1 MRQEYFIVNGV
12 GEVDRG
18 HALMALIAAIYR
30 TAKQLPAFNTDDVFA
45 RLDGYPEHAFRKATA
60 TSKLIAVALRRA
72 QKLGM
77 CRHGDNSSSVG
88 GPVCNHRRK
97 GVWISKIATP
107 LPAFDDRAYNWPT
120 IVR

>member
-1 MRQEYFIVNGV
+1 MRQESFFVNGV

-18 HALMALIAAIYR
+18 HALMTLIAAIYR

-45 RLDGYPEHAFRKATA
+45 RLDIYPEYAFRKATA
-60 TSKLIAVALRRA
+60 SSKLIAVALRKA
-72 QKLGM
+72 QVLGM

-88 GPVCNHRRK
+88 GPVCNKRRK

-107 LPAFDDRAYNWPT
+107 LHSFDEYCYT